1 MTGSE
6 VLAHGLLARG
16 YLAGVAVRES
26 VAIRRPCN
34 PVYCDKYSAGPYSKG
49 RNYWMGVGGAEYT
62 HSPAAPT
69 LLYTRDHESCTSA
82 EASSVV
88 RWEGCAGMKNLG
100 STYHPPIR
108 TAKSAGTEN
117 MTRQGWSNVWAWP
130 WSHGLTVSPHAAGSN
145 QNLVDHPRRVPA
157 HLRFQC
163 LMSTDPRH
171 HIACSRLHVE
181 SCGLA
186 GLGRRRHPIW
196 GQLVSLLDRMCL
208 LPAHCRERTRRR
220 LLWL

>member
-1 MTGSE
+1 MVNHSMTGSE

-130 WSHGLTVSPHAAGSN
+130 WSHGLTVSPHAAWKQPKPGGS
-145 QNLVDHPRRVPA
+145 
-157 HLRFQC
+157 
-163 LMSTDPRH
+163 STTSTGASEVSMFNVYRPQ
-171 HIACSRLHVE
+171 APYRL
-181 SCGLA
+181 
-186 GLGRRRHPIW
+186 
-196 GQLVSLLDRMCL
+196 Q
-208 LPAHCRERTRRR
+208 
-220 LLWL
+220 